1 MPKAKSMLQQQKQGS
16 SRARLDV
23 GDSSGEGAEGED
35 HDPGV
40 PRLVVMDLDFTL
52 WHPELYQMRGSPFRK
67 GEDGKVRDRSGTVI
81 DLFPGVREIL
91 LSVHR
96 DERFQ
101 ESTLA
106 IASRTEHER
115 WAREV
120 MALLELEPGVLMRDV
135 FTPRLSEIYRGT
147 KVRHLGE
154 LRKNSGVPYEDMIFF
169 DDWDQNCKDV
179 GKLGVTCIECPR
191 GLNKQIWNR
200 GLNEFRAVKE
210 RLRS

>member
-1 MPKAKSMLQQQKQGS
+1 MFVFGGV
-16 SRARLDV
+16 DV
-23 GDSSGEGAEGED
+23 VAHCTILVTRTLSCSQLLLEAGAT
-35 HDPGV
+35 
-40 PRLVVMDLDFTL
+40 LCLYLTQVVVCFA
-52 WHPELYQMRGSPFRK
+52 S
-67 GEDGKVRDRSGTVI
+67 
-81 DLFPGVREIL
+81 LFLR
-91 LSVHR
+91 
-96 DERFQ
+96 
-101 ESTLA
+101 
-106 IASRTEHER
+106 R

-191 GLNKQIWNR
+191 VRLMFDSRVI
-200 GLNEFRAVKE
+200 
-210 RLRS
+210 LRSTVWRS